1 MCIGDFLLMSASW
14 YIDNGISVSESG
26 GIDEVGRGPLAGPVV
41 SAAVW
46 ICDNFATIVQENFP
60 EFTIR
65 DSKKMTHKRR
75 LQVVNWINELPANI
89 IRYSIASAS
98 VSEIDQLNILQAAL
112 LSMKRAYEAL
122 EFSAKYVL
130 VDGNKSPN
138 LSGCEVKT
146 IIGGDDKVLS
156 ISVASVI
163 AKEYRDALM
172 IELSKEYP
180 QYGWDTNVGYG
191 SRKHMEAIEKFGI
204 SPHHRTSFAPVALAL
219 SRKI

>member
-1 MCIGDFLLMSASW
+1 MTVSW
-14 YIDNGISVSESG
+14 YVDNGISVSESV

-46 ICDNFATIVQENFP
+46 ICDNFATIALENFP
-60 EFTIR
+60 GFTIR

-75 LQVVNWINELPANI
+75 SQVVNWINGLPADI
-89 IRYSIASAS
+89 IRYSIAMSS
-98 VSEIDQLNILQAAL
+98 VSEIDELNILQAAL
-112 LSMKRAYEAL
+112 LSMKRAYESL
-122 EFSAKYVL
+122 GISAKYAL

-156 ISVASVI
+156 ISVASI
-163 AKEYRDALM
+163 LAKEYRDALM
-172 IELSKEYP
+172 IELSRDYP
-180 QYGWDTNVGYG
+180 YYGWDTNVGYG
-191 SRKHMEAIEKFGI
+191 SKKHMEAIEKFGV
-204 SPHHRTSFAPVALAL
+204 SPHHRASFAPVALAL